1 LNGNF
6 PGSPNT
12 KNLEMTLR
20 ARLGWGLSAIAVV
33 LIVPLLLSFRSLE
46 HLYETSRLLRDREF
60 AASMVLGSF
69 RERTDDA
76 RRAEDAL
83 LFIHDQKS
91 ATRMQSEID
100 SLVSMTDSLD
110 RYRLDLSATQIRTSL
125 DALRSAAREE
135 YEQAAAG
142 RSTVAEMI
150 SQQRTRP
157 AIAAVDSSLGV
168 SATLLRNRTRQRVA
182 DATNEIFN
190 AERFVAGALPVALVI
205 ALMIGIWLLRS
216 ITRPIYELERGMHAI
231 AEGDLDYQLQLPKN
245 EKSEFGRLATSYQR
259 MARQLAELER
269 LRAEFVGV
277 ASHEL
282 KTPINVIIGYLDLLQ
297 EGIYGEVSQ
306 PQKNVLDTI
315 NKQANTLT
323 RLVKR
328 LLDISRFEASGGKLD
343 IRHVDLQR
351 FFHTLENS
359 FSVLASQRDIAFTI
373 DHREPL
379 PKTVNWDEDRIN
391 EVLGNLL
398 SNAFKFTDRG
408 GSVSLTVAADDLA
421 VTITVTD
428 TGAGIPP
435 EQLPHIF
442 DKFFQAD
449 NQASAASK
457 GTGLGLAI
465 AKEIV
470 EAHGGEVRVDSAV
483 GRGTTFVVTL
493 PTQPSGTPTPTRQE
507 PAPVG

>member
-1 LNGNF
+1 
-6 PGSPNT
+6 
-12 KNLEMTLR
+12 MTLR
-20 ARLGWGLSAIAVV
+20 ARLGWGLFAIAVV
-33 LIVPLLLSFRSLE
+33 LIVPLLISLRSLE

-60 AASMVLGSF
+60 AASMLLGSF

-91 ATRMQSEID
+91 AARMQSEID
-100 SLVSMTDSLD
+100 SLVSLTDSLD
-110 RYRLDLSATQIRTSL
+110 RYRLDISASAIRSSL

-135 YEQAAAG
+135 YEQASAG

-168 SATLLRNRTRQRVA
+168 SATMLRNRTRQRVA
-182 DATNEIFN
+182 DATAETLN
-190 AERFVAGALPVALVI
+190 AERFVAGALVIGLLIALVI
-205 ALMIGIWLLRS
+205 AIWLLRS
-216 ITRPIYELERGMHAI
+216 ISRPVYELERGMHAI
-231 AEGDLDYQLQLPKN
+231 AEGDLSHQLALPKN
-245 EKSEFGRLATSYQR
+245 QETEFGRLAASYQT
-259 MARQLAELER
+259 MARQLSELER

-297 EGIYGEVSQ
+297 EGIFGELNAK
-306 PQKNVLDTI
+306 QKEILATI
-315 NKQANTLT
+315 NKQANALT

-328 LLDISRFEASGGKLD
+328 LLDISRFEASGGKID
-343 IRHVDLQR
+343 VRPVDLQH
-351 FFHTLENS
+351 FFQTLESS
-359 FSVLASQRDIAFTI
+359 FSVLASQRDIAFTV
-373 DHREPL
+373 DHRQGL
-379 PKTVNWDEDRIN
+379 PSTVHWDEDRIN

-398 SNAFKFTDRG
+398 SNAFKFTERG
-408 GSVSLTVAADDLA
+408 GKVSLTVAPDDGNVVIVVA
-421 VTITVTD
+421 D
-428 TGAGIPP
+428 TGVGIPP

-449 NQASAASK
+449 NQAIAASK

-470 EAHGGEVRVDSAV
+470 EAHGGQVKVDSMV
-483 GRGTTFVVTL
+483 GKGTTFVVTL
-493 PTQPSGTPTPTRQE
+493 PNEPSEAKSRRE
-507 PAPVG
+507 PALQG